1 MARRSYPAPKSKKS
15 TKKKAARS
23 KPSKPQKVK
32 SKKEKARIAAEAA
45 AKAAAAAEAGNQV
58 DASESAAS
66 QESSEPT
73 SKVWPAKKTTKK
85 PAGKSDDRGGKS
97 APVKKGSSRN
107 EKQRLQRLLA
117 AAGFGSRRQC
127 EDMIEEGRVEVDGK
141 TITKLGTT
149 VDPKS
154 NKVKVDGVPLRQQKL
169 VYYAVNK
176 PTGVLSTNSD
186 PKGRQRVIDLVPNS
200 ERVFPVG
207 RLDASSQGLM
217 LLTNDGELAQ
227 QLSHPKYGVRKVYR
241 VTVAGKIDGETMR
254 SMRKGIYISDGFV
267 KVEGAKIIKS
277 RSKATELEITLREG
291 KNREIRRILARLG
304 HKVQVLR
311 RIAIGPLRIGEV
323 PVGAHRSLTRDEIQR
338 LRLAV
343 EYSRKE
349 VDQEE
354 ESHPRRKGTKKRS
367 TAKRSTTKGAS
378 RKGAKS
384 RPTKG
389 GRKLAE
395 GRKSVTAKRTNRKTP
410 VSKFSFKPTKD
421 DGGSVIGGD

>member
-1 MARRSYPAPKSKKS
+1 MARRSYPSPKPKKS
-15 TKKKAARS
+15 TKKTAARS
-23 KPSKPQKVK
+23 KPAKPQKVK
-32 SKKEKARIAAEAA
+32 SKKEKARLAAEAA
-45 AKAAAAAEAGNQV
+45 AAETTSEGG
-58 DASESAAS
+58 SESTPWSKATAPPKAKGPS
-66 QESSEPT
+66 QL
-73 SKVWPAKKTTKK
+73 AKKAKTAPKTAEQNSENDPTT
-85 PAGKSDDRGGKS
+85 
-97 APVKKGSSRN
+97 KKGSSRN

-127 EDMIEEGRVEVDGK
+127 EEMIEEGRVEIDGK
-141 TITKLGTT
+141 TVTKLGTT

-217 LLTNDGELAQ
+217 LLTNDGDLAQ

-323 PVGAHRSLTRDEIQR
+323 PVGAHRTLTRDEVQR
-338 LRLAV
+338 LRVAV
-343 EYSRKE
+343 EYSRQE
-349 VDQEE
+349 VDREE
-354 ESHPRRKGTKKRS
+354 EEGPPRKGTKKRS
-367 TAKRSTTKGAS
+367 AKKSVA
-378 RKGAKS
+378 RKGSKS
-384 RPTKG
+384 RTSKG
-389 GRKLAE
+389 GRKRAE
-395 GRKSVTAKRTNRKTP
+395 GRKDVTQRRTNRKST
-410 VSKFSFKPTKD
+410 VSKFSFKPKSTD
-421 DGGSVIGGD
+421 DGSVIGGD

>member
-15 TKKKAARS
+15 TKKKATRS

-32 SKKEKARIAAEAA
+32 SKKEKARLAAEAA
-45 AKAAAAAEAGNQV
+45 AAEAENQSDATGAATESTETKKSSRAAA
-58 DASESAAS
+58 
-66 QESSEPT
+66 
-73 SKVWPAKKTTKK
+73 SKAWPAQKATV
-85 PAGKSDDRGGKS
+85 KSEDTVEKN
-97 APVKKGSSRN
+97 ATAKQGSSRN

-127 EDMIEEGRVEVDGK
+127 EDMIEEGRIEVDGK
-141 TITKLGTT
+141 TVTKLGTT

-154 NKVKVDGVPLRQQKL
+154 NKVKVDGVPLKQQKL

-311 RIAIGPLRIGEV
+311 RIAIGPLRMGEV
-323 PVGAHRSLTRDEIQR
+323 PIGAHRSLSRDEVQR

-343 EYSRKE
+343 EYSRQE

-354 ESHPRRKGTKKRS
+354 EGRPRRKGTKKRS
-367 TAKRSTTKGAS
+367 AKKGTSRSGT
-378 RKGAKS
+378 KS
-384 RPTKG
+384 RTVKG
-389 GRKLAE
+389 GGKRAE
-395 GRKSVTAKRTNRKTP
+395 GRKNVTARRTNRKTA